1 MEHPEAGRFFRAQI
15 DCWILNDLKE
25 SHPKAQEED
34 EMIDFNFTDE
44 QEMFRKAARE
54 FAENR
59 VAPFVP
65 EMEKTGKVP
74 PDLVK
79 ALAEAE
85 MMAITIPE
93 EYGGLGLGF
102 VARMIALEEI
112 SRVSTATAM
121 MLQVFALGIDPIV
134 RFGTE
139 EQKQKYLPQLATGER
154 LATVAVTE
162 PTGGSDPT
170 GGRTTYVKDGSDFI
184 VTGRKCFIT
193 NAHIADTITVLAKD
207 ETNPKAFSAL
217 IIEKGTAGFKA
228 THEEHKVGMKGCNTG
243 ELSLEKCRVPAEQL
257 LGQEGKG
264 LRVSMSAIGDV
275 GRGGMVGC
283 AVGLQT
289 ACLEA
294 SIKFANERILY
305 GKPISNLQAIQMK
318 LAEMKIDLE
327 AGRLLAYRAA
337 AMQDRGEMS
346 SNEFA
351 VAKYFTTEAA
361 QKAAKMAVDI
371 HGGYGC
377 MEEYAV
383 TRYLRDA
390 FILGPSAGTS
400 DIMKVIIARW
410 ALS

>member
-1 MEHPEAGRFFRAQI
+1 
-15 DCWILNDLKE
+15 
-25 SHPKAQEED
+25 
-34 EMIDFNFTDE
+34 MIDFTFTDE

-54 FAENR
+54 FAESR
-59 VAPFVP
+59 VAPFIP
-65 EMEKTGKVP
+65 EMEQTGKVP

-79 ALAEAE
+79 ALGEAE

-112 SRVSTATAM
+112 SRISTATAM

-139 EQKQKYLPQLATGER
+139 EQKRKYLPELATGKR
-154 LATVAVTE
+154 LASVAVTE

-193 NAHIADTITVLAKD
+193 NAHIANTITVLAKD

-217 IIEKGTAGFKA
+217 IVEKGTEGFRA

-243 ELSLEKCRVPAEQL
+243 ELSLEKCRVPAAQL
-257 LGQEGKG
+257 LGAEGKG
-264 LRVSMSAIGDV
+264 LRVTMSAIGDV

-283 AVGLQT
+283 AIGLHT

-294 SIKFANERILY
+294 SIKFASERVLY

-337 AMQDRGEMS
+337 AMQDRGEAS
-346 SNEFA
+346 SNEYA
-351 VAKYFTTEAA
+351 VAKYFTTETA

-400 DIMKVIIARW
+400 DIMKVIVARW
-410 ALS
+410 AMS

>member
-1 MEHPEAGRFFRAQI
+1 
-15 DCWILNDLKE
+15 
-25 SHPKAQEED
+25 
-34 EMIDFNFTDE
+34 MIDFTFTEE
-44 QEMFRKAARE
+44 QEMFRKASRE

-65 EMEKTGKVP
+65 EMEKTSKVP

-85 MMAITIPE
+85 MLAITIPE

-112 SRVSTATAM
+112 SRISVATAM

-134 RFGTE
+134 RFGSE
-139 EQKQKYLPQLATGER
+139 AQKKAYLPKLASGQK
-154 LATVAVTE
+154 LSTVAVTE

-170 GGRTTYVKDGSDFI
+170 GGRTVYSRDGDNFVI
-184 VTGRKCFIT
+184 TGRKCFIT
-193 NAHIADTITVLAKD
+193 NAHIADIITVVAKD
-207 ETNPKAFSAL
+207 ANNPKAFSAFIL
-217 IIEKGTAGFKA
+217 EKGMDGFKA

-243 ELSLEKCRVPAEQL
+243 ELSLEKCTVSPERL
-257 LGQEGKG
+257 LGEEGKG
-264 LRVSMSAIGDV
+264 LRVSMAAIGDV

-283 AVGLQT
+283 ALGLQT
-289 ACLEA
+289 ACLESA
-294 SIKFANERILY
+294 VKFANERVLY
-305 GKPISNLQAIQMK
+305 GKPISNLQTIQNK
-318 LAEMKIDLE
+318 LADMKIDLE

-337 AMQDRGEMS
+337 AMQDRGERS

-361 QKAAKMAVDI
+361 QRAAKMAADI

-383 TRYLRDA
+383 TRFLRDS
-390 FILGPSAGTS
+390 FVLGPSAGTS

-410 ALS
+410 VLG